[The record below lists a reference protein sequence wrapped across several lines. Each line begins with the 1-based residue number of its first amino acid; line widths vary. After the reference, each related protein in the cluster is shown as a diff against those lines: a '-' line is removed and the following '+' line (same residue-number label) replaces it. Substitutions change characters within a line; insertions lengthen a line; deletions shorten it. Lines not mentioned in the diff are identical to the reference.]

1 MKKTIVSTNW
11 LNKVIAIMM
20 MMSITFAMPAMAGNN
35 KKNDKKHDVVVVN
48 NDKKGSHFDKVL
60 AKQATKGR
68 ADKKTTVSTSRSSH
82 FDANKTHAY
91 RPDVKTCTIKVSRH
105 DSHKKVVAKVENMKG
120 VMDTSWNPRTRELTV
135 RYDANKTSA
144 RNIKHF
150 MA

>member
-48 NDKKGSHFDKVL
+48 NDKKASHFDK
-60 AKQATKGR
+60 
-68 ADKKTTVSTSRSSH
+68 ADKKTAH
-82 FDANKTHAY
+82 FDAHKTKAY

-120 VMDTSWNPRTRELTV
+120 VMDTNWNPRTRELTV
-135 RYDANKTSA
+135 SYDANKTSA